1 MKLTFGQKL
10 LTAFGVLL
18 LLVMVAFTVTND
30 MRLQKT
36 TGTYVEAMIDDT
48 VQQSTS
54 AIADWLNTR
63 LDMTE
68 ATAAALETTR
78 SDRQVRMVLQSA
90 TDGGGFKDVY
100 VGVNDGRMMMKS
112 QSAEDTLPDDY
123 DPRERPWYQKA
134 SRQSGASF
142 TEPYRDASSG
152 ETIISTMAAVPT
164 GRYQGVVGSD
174 ITLTAIEE
182 MLSSITLADNG
193 YAVLINRA
201 GTVLFH
207 PDKELIGQQASEA
220 LGSQPA
226 LDGTIS
232 EVSAQGGTWEAS
244 FHPLEQARGVDW
256 YLGIMVNQDSI
267 SAPVRDARTTGLV
280 IAVIALAIS
289 LLVLRFGIRYL
300 MTPVR
305 RLNRALKDI
314 ASGEADLTQRLDTDS
329 NDEFGDLARS
339 FNSFV
344 ANIQTVVGDVKGSTE
359 ELHENVVALR
369 STSSKSRSSVEQQQ
383 SEVDMVATAINE
395 MTAAAGEIAR
405 NAQETAD
412 SANTADTDGQE
423 ARHTVESAREA
434 VRKLADEITSASSVI
449 ETLGKDVTDI
459 TSVVEVIR
467 GIAEQTNLLAL
478 NAAIEAA
485 RAGESGRGF
494 AVVADEV
501 RNLASRTQSS
511 TEEINDMV
519 ERLQKGA
526 DNAVVVMRES
536 TAVSNV
542 SLEKSQDALDALN
555 RMADAITSIS
565 QMTAQIATASE
576 EQTSVTDEL
585 NASITRIAGQ
595 GEEAATAASENDVY
609 SGQIETIGH
618 KLKENVERFRV

>member
-10 LTAFGVLL
+10 LTAFGILL
-18 LLVMVAFTVTND
+18 LLIMAVFTITND
-30 MRLQKT
+30 IRLQKT
-36 TGTYVEAMIDDT
+36 TGTYVDSMIDDT
-48 VQQSTS
+48 VLQSTS
-54 AIADWLNTR
+54 AIAGWLNTR

-68 ATAAALETTR
+68 AAASALETTR
-78 SDRQVRMVLQSA
+78 SDRQVRMVLQA
-90 TDGGGFKDVY
+90 MTDGGGFKDVY
-100 VGVNDGRMMMKS
+100 VGVSDGRMLMKS
-112 QSAEDTLPDDY
+112 QATESTLPPDY
-123 DPRERPWYQKA
+123 DPRDRPWYQQA

-152 ETIISTMAAVPT
+152 ETIISSMARVSD
-164 GRYQGVVGSD
+164 GRYQGVVGTD
-174 ITLTAIEE
+174 ITLATIED
-182 MLSSITLADNG
+182 MLSTITLADNG
-193 YAVLINRA
+193 YAVLVDRD

-207 PDKELIGQQASEA
+207 PDREVIGKDLSDV
-220 LGSQPA
+220 LGKSPP
-226 LDGTIS
+226 LDGSVS
-232 EVSAQGGTWEAS
+232 ELAVEGQPWQAS
-244 FHPLEQARGVDW
+244 FHQLDQARGVDW
-256 YLGIMVNQDSI
+256 YLGILVNQDSI
-267 SAPVRDARTTGLV
+267 SAPVQEARIAGLI
-280 IAVIALAIS
+280 IAVVALAIS
-289 LLVLRFGIRYL
+289 LALLHFGIRYL

-305 RLNRALKDI
+305 RLNQALRDI

-329 NDEFGDLARS
+329 NDEFGELAGS

-369 STSSKSRSSVEQQQ
+369 NTSSKSRSSVEQQQ

-423 ARHTVESAREA
+423 ARHTVESARQA
-434 VRKLADEITSASSVI
+434 VRKLADEVTSASSVI
-449 ETLGKDVTDI
+449 EELGKDVSDI

-511 TEEINDMV
+511 TEEINTMV

-526 DNAVVVMRES
+526 NDAVAVMRES
-536 TAVSNV
+536 TAVSNI

-576 EQTSVTDEL
+576 QQTSVTDEL
-585 NASITRIAGQ
+585 NASITRIAEQGQ
-595 GEEAATAASENDVY
+595 DAASAASDNDVY
-609 SGQIETIGH
+609 SGHIESIGQ
-618 KLKENVERFRV
+618 KLKDNVERFRV